1 MVEAERGVEGGRC
14 QMNGGE
20 IGGGEVS
27 SENELQ
33 KGSQKKKMMKFE
45 MTLLL
50 FSPRIEGDKKTT
62 RSSLES
68 V

>member
-33 KGSQKKKMMKFE
+33 KGSQKKK
-45 MTLLL
+45 
-50 FSPRIEGDKKTT
+50 
-62 RSSLES
+62 
-68 V
+68 